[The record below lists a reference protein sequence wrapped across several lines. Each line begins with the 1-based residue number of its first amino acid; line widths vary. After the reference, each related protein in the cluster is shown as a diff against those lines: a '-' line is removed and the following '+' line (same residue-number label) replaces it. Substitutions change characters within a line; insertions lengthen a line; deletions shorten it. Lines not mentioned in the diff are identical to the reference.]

1 MSQKSHFVEGVVV
14 GAALVLAGV
23 FFFKSDSG
31 KKITRRVENWRD
43 QGGPEEV
50 KEKAEELI
58 AKTLKSIEA
67 GFGKIAKN
75 TGARTGRSN
84 SDIEEHA

>member
-14 GAALVLAGV
+14 GAVVALASV
-23 FFFKSDSG
+23 FFLKSDSG
-31 KKITRRVENWRD
+31 KKVVRRVEDWRD
-43 QGGPEEV
+43 QGGPEDV
-50 KEKAEELI
+50 KEKTEELI

-75 TGARTGRSN
+75 TDTRTRRSS
-84 SDIEEHA
+84 SDSEEHA